1 MATALRLTRK
11 GRKKKPFYHLV
22 ATDSRNKRDG
32 AFIECIGYYSP
43 LGDKPL
49 HVEVAAAE
57 RWLAC
62 GAVAS
67 ATVKKLLRRAGVAAA
82 GGTPIVAEAAAAPA
96 TAAAAKA

>member
-1 MATALRLTRK
+1 MATALRLKRK

-49 HVEVAAAE
+49 QVVVEAAE

-62 GAVAS
+62 GAVPS
-67 ATVKKLLRRAGVAAA
+67 QTVKKLLRRAGVGAA
-82 GGTPIVAEAAAAPA
+82 GGVPIVAEAAAAPA
-96 TAAAAKA
+96 APAAKA